1 MQSDTLIDWKILPL
15 VDEDIDEVLKIEEDS
30 FPMPWSRNIF
40 EKELRNPVSYA
51 LAGWLKKDSV
61 DWLVAYVFFWIVQGE
76 AHILNMT
83 VRRDCRRRGLSTRL
97 LNFTLQ
103 FMTEKGV
110 EDIFLEVRR
119 SNKAA
124 ISLYEKFGF
133 KVFYERKKYYMD
145 EDALVM
151 GLSLSEWSGE

>member
-1 MQSDTLIDWKILPL
+1 LQDETFIDWKILPL
-15 VDEDIDEVLKIEEDS
+15 TEEDIDEVLKIEEDS
-30 FPMPWSRNIF
+30 FPKPWTRNIF
-40 EKELRNPVSYA
+40 ERELRNPVSYSMT
-51 LAGWLKKDSV
+51 GWLKKNSV

-83 VRRDCRRRGLSTRL
+83 VRREYRRKGLSKRL

-124 ISLYEKFGF
+124 IALYEKFGF
-133 KVFYERKKYYMD
+133 RVFYERKDYYVD

-151 GLSLSEWSGE
+151 GLSLSQWSG